1 MKESFYRTAMLLG
14 EEAEERLNRAH
25 VIVFGAGGVGGH
37 CVDALVRSGLGNITV
52 IDSALVKA
60 SNLNRQI

>member
-25 VIVFGAGGVGGH
+25 VIVFGAGGVGG
-37 CVDALVRSGLGNITV
+37 VLTDNSSLD
-52 IDSALVKA
+52 DSAENAGVDLCP
-60 SNLNRQI
+60 L